1 MAKTQKPFKTD
12 IGIYSDKIVQHI
24 LKKFDEDKIARA
36 EMEGKWVNNA
46 NQYFNILPP
55 KPKPWKG
62 CSNIQPPASQIVK
75 DTLHANL
82 LRSFFRKPTY
92 VDVKPVSASDV
103 LTAQKR
109 QQYLNWQLRE
119 EVGMRMV
126 GDSIF
131 DLSLI
136 FGNCFTKTIYVKE
149 KSVKTEIQQVP
160 IIDENGQEVMTDQS
174 VDNETVTFDGVKI
187 KIINVDDFYISPWAT
202 GLQRGESEHIIIRT
216 RVTRNEYY
224 ELVKQNDYEDIEITL
239 GKKSEYLI
247 DRMVDRVF
255 DKILKTNKD
264 LQDTEDTLTLV
275 EYYGEF
281 YNEKEDKVYEIVC
294 VINPST
300 RSLCKLF
307 INNIG
312 KRPLTNYCPYPRP
325 NRVYGES
332 LMDKMKYLQAE
343 LNTIHNQRLDSATM
357 RICSPIFYNRGCD
370 FDATK
375 FTMEPGLTVPVDDVR
390 NILQLTAPDA
400 AVSQYREED
409 MVWKYVEQS
418 SGVNQPM
425 QGVQTSGDTTAT
437 EVATMSERAGVRFEM
452 IYQRYENAFK
462 EQYELVALFDQL
474 YMSPEKEFRVLGR
487 DGQFRW
493 DAIKK
498 IEMAGKLDLEI
509 FGNSVSNETQDIQRA
524 QMVYQTGIGNPLIMS
539 KPEALYEHTRYLY
552 ERLGVMNLDR
562 MIPKPPQ
569 ASVRTPEEEAEL
581 MYSGKKV
588 EPDLREDAQA
598 HLLVHI
604 AEVKQP
610 EFIATVPPEIQ
621 DLFGTHIL
629 QTQSLIQAQMT
640 AKSAGM
646 FGAIGSAGVQPG
658 QDQPA
663 APVGGSGI
671 QSAGTPTPRKQQ
683 MQKPV
688 GMPGQ

>member
-1 MAKTQKPFKTD
+1 MAAKTQKTFKTE
-12 IGIYSDKIVQHI
+12 IGIYSDKIISHI
-24 LKKFDEDKIARA
+24 LKKFDEDKIARGGT
-36 EMEGKWVNNA
+36 EQKWVYNA
-46 NQYFNILPP
+46 NQYFNILEV
-55 KPKPWKG
+55 KDKPWKG

-119 EVGMRMV
+119 EVGMRSV
-126 GDSIF
+126 GDMIF

-136 FGNCFTKTIYVKE
+136 FGNCFTKTLYVKE
-149 KSVKTEIQQVP
+149 KSVKTETIEVP
-160 IIDENGQEVMTDQS
+160 VIDENGQEATAEQQIDREVI
-174 VDNETVTFDGVKI
+174 TFDGVKI
-187 KIINVDDFYISPWAT
+187 KVINVDDFYISPWAT
-202 GLQRGESEHIIIRT
+202 GLQRGESDHLMVRT

-224 ELVKQNDYEDIEITL
+224 EMVKQNDYKEIEMVL

-255 DKILKTNKD
+255 DKVLKTNKD
-264 LQDTEDTLTLV
+264 LQDTEDTMTLI
-275 EYYGEF
+275 EYYGEI
-281 YNEKEDKVYEIVC
+281 YNEKEDKVYEIVS

-307 INNIG
+307 INNMG
-312 KRPLTNYCPYPRP
+312 KRPFTNYCPYPRP
-325 NRVYGES
+325 NRVYGEGI
-332 LMDKMKYLQAE
+332 MDKMKFLQAE

-357 RICSPIFYNRGCD
+357 RICSPIFYNRGSD

-375 FTMEPGLTVPVDDVR
+375 FNISPGLTVPVDDVR
-390 NILQLTAPDA
+390 NILQLNAPDA
-400 AVSQYREED
+400 SVSQYREED

-425 QGVQTSGDTTAT
+425 QGVATTGDTTAT

-452 IYQRYENAFK
+452 IYQRYESSFK
-462 EQYELVALFDQL
+462 EQYEMVALFDQL

-524 QMVYQTGIGNPLIMS
+524 QMVYQTGIGNPLVMS
-539 KPEALYEHTRYLY
+539 NSAALYEHIRYLY

-569 ASVRTPEEEAEL
+569 AAVRTPEEEHEL
-581 MYSGKKV
+581 MYQGRPV
-588 EPDLREDAQA
+588 DPDFREDAQS
-598 HLLVHI
+598 HLLTHI

-610 EFIATVPPEIQ
+610 EFIPSTTAEIQ
-621 DLFGTHIL
+621 ELFGRHIMM
-629 QTQSLIQAQMT
+629 TQAMIHAQMT
-640 AKSAGM
+640 VKSNGM
-646 FGAIGSAGVQPG
+646 FGSIGSAGIQPG
-658 QDQPA
+658 QDQAA

-671 QSAGTPTPRKQQ
+671 QSAGTPTPQANQ
-683 MQKPV
+683 APV
-688 GMPGQ
+688 SPR